1 MNLQK
6 KMEDIVNDSLS
17 KVEDTII
24 EGLRAEKF
32 EASAKSFLESTIY
45 KLKTDCDKQDQYNR
59 RKI

>member
-1 MNLQK
+1 
-6 KMEDIVNDSLS
+6 MEDIVNDSLS

-24 EGLRAEKF
+24 EGLRADKF
-32 EASAKSFLESTIY
+32 EASAKSFLETTIY